1 MQWLH
6 GQVDQ
11 LQGEKL
17 EIESHA
23 AEQADTCA
31 QLTEANKT
39 LSARALSMAEE
50 AAAATD
56 TVRKQLEDQL
66 AESNASLSSAREDIE
81 DMRMSQ
87 QTQQMALLEELN
99 SVQTENTNLRA
110 QLLEV
115 SSPPEKLY
123 RNAEPLAVWDTKISC
138 LSGPLE
144 NLENAPIRLNRLPNG
159 YALSRPRI
167 S

>member
-56 TVRKQLEDQL
+56 TVCKQLEAQL

-110 QLLEV
+110 QLRA
-115 SSPPEKLY
+115 K
-123 RNAEPLAVWDTKISC
+123 K
-138 LSGPLE
+138 
-144 NLENAPIRLNRLPNG
+144 
-159 YALSRPRI
+159 
-167 S
+167 